1 MHTVIVLALVLSAAS
16 VAECVAW
23 PLFGVRA
30 WKEWRRSPVVRDGL
44 STPPASFPRVSVV
57 VPAHD
62 EERAAAGCARS
73 ILASDWPD
81 LEVVFVLDRCSDG
94 TEAALPHP

>member
-30 WKEWRRSPVVRDGL
+30 WKEWRRSPEVRDGL
-44 STPPASFPRVSVV
+44 GTPPPSLTPRFSRRHSPVADRSL
-57 VPAHD
+57 PF
-62 EERAAAGCARS
+62 AR
-73 ILASDWPD
+73 
-81 LEVVFVLDRCSDG
+81 G
-94 TEAALPHP
+94 

>member
-1 MHTVIVLALVLSAAS
+1 MQMHTVIVLALVLSAAS

-44 STPPASFPRVSVV
+44 RTPPASFQRVSGV

-62 EERAAAGCARS
+62 EDRGAGGCAGGC
-73 ILASDWPD
+73 LASVWRG
-81 LEVVFVLDRCSDG
+81 VVGVVG
-94 TEAALPHP
+94 GGGGWG